1 SISGSAQVGAIIDTP
16 EQLLTL
22 QAPPMG
28 DAAPAATEFDQ
39 PDSSSVNTL
48 AAEQPTSLDSTVDTA
63 AAKIDG
69 AFARP
74 ALACLNEQQQFLAD
88 IQYQGIFA
96 IAARDMVTGVTQAI
110 TDDCVVLASVGP

>member
-1 SISGSAQVGAIIDTP
+1 
-16 EQLLTL
+16 
-22 QAPPMG
+22 MG

-96 IAARDMVTGVTQAI
+96 IALGRVWHDLEGSLAALPTERAEPEASTPSQTDELAARRAARNAI
-110 TDDCVVLASVGP
+110 